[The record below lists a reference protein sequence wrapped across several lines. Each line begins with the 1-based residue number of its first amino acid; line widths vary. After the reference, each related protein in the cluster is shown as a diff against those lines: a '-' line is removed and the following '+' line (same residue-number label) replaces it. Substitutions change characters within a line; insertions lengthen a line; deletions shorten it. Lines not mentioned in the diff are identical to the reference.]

1 MKMKALLTIACLLA
15 AFAAAA
21 QTSRQ
26 EYVGHYVFLWEN
38 QQETFEIALR
48 SDGSL
53 GLVYPASEH
62 LTPGTQKLALAGESS
77 FSVTE
82 IKLKHI
88 ENDRFEFPQYGGIVV
103 FERNEKRVV
112 TACVVSVA
120 ALNINEIKALK
131 Q

>member
-26 EYVGHYVFLWEN
+26 DYVGHYVFLWEN

-53 GLVYPASEH
+53 GLFYPASK
-62 LTPGTQKLALAGESS
+62 KLALAGESS